1 VRDWRSWLE
10 RNRDLASRPVSQH
23 GLGLGDIEGVWGWVV
38 VGRRSQITPR
48 FNELRRQV
56 SAESNIN
63 IMTYDRLLEW
73 FKKRA
78 SHWNAWDRQ
87 WEAER

>member
-1 VRDWRSWLE
+1 
-10 RNRDLASRPVSQH
+10 VSQH
-23 GLGLGDIEGVWGWVV
+23 GLGLGDIEGVWGWVI

-56 SAESNIN
+56 FTESNIN

-78 SHWNAWDRQ
+78 IHWNAWDRQ
-87 WEAER
+87 LEAIQLKKDS